1 MAATTFIPRTQFPTL
16 TSLPR
21 SYYLGHHAAG
31 LSKMRGM
38 LGQIDLVL
46 ECRDYRIPLTSRNP
60 LFEEALRGKE
70 RMMVYTKRDLG
81 GQGGDNEIYS
91 LLRSF
96 HAPTPVLFSDH
107 KSAPSTRQV
116 LQQIK
121 TAAAKRNSLTGSHL
135 MVVGMPNVGKSSLL
149 NALRATSLHKG
160 KVAHTGAQPG
170 VTRKIGTGVKI
181 IDPEASGDNSG
192 ATPVYLLDTPGV
204 FIPYVPDAEAM
215 LKMALCGSVK
225 DNVIA
230 PFTIADY
237 LLYHINLQSS
247 DTYKAYHEPTN
258 DVTSLLTAMAAKTGR
273 LGKGGEPD
281 LDGTAM
287 WFIQRWRNGH
297 LGRFMLDEVN
307 KETIAE
313 ATQIGLGEDQMSMS
327 QMRKAGKEA
336 LRQRTR
342 SKRSA
347 QAAGG

>member
-1 MAATTFIPRTQFPTL
+1 MTTAFIPRTAFPLL

-38 LGQIDLVL
+38 LGQIDLIL

-70 RMMVYTKRDLG
+70 RVVVYTKRDLG
-81 GQGGDNEIYS
+81 GEHGDNDIHT

-96 HAPTPVLFSDH
+96 HAPAPVLFSDH
-107 KSAPSTRQV
+107 KSTSSTRQV
-116 LQQIK
+116 LQHIK
-121 TAAAKRNSLTGSHL
+121 AAAAKRNNLTGSHL

-160 KVAHTGAQPG
+160 KAAHTGAQPG

-181 IDPEASGDNSG
+181 IDPEASGDTSG
-192 ATPVYLLDTPGV
+192 SAPVYLLDTPGV

-225 DNVIA
+225 DNVIP
-230 PFTIADY
+230 PFTIADF
-237 LLYHINLQSS
+237 LLYHLNLRSPDLYS
-247 DTYKAYHEPTN
+247 AYNEATN
-258 DVTSLLTAMAAKTGR
+258 DITILLTAIAHKTGR

-297 LGRFMLDEVN
+297 LGKFLLDEVTV
-307 KETIAE
+307 ESIERAQDTGA
-313 ATQIGLGEDQMSMS
+313 GGDQMSLS
-327 QMRKAGKEA
+327 QMRKAGKEVQ
-336 LRQRTR
+336 RQRAR
-342 SKRSA
+342 GRRSA
-347 QAAGG
+347 AVSGE